1 MYSIIKTS
9 TKSVQIKRVLPTILR
24 CSNFRNESGIIRSLL
39 PDVEIPNVTI
49 PEFMFEKFNKYPHKV
64 AIECGITGRK
74 YTFEEVLIKS
84 KKLDKVLRKIFKLIP
99 GDIVAIL
106 LPNVPEYPI
115 CVFGCLQANIVVT
128 TINPNYTP
136 DEISKQLLD
145 TNPKAIITLGTLYSV
160 VTTSLRITNQKI
172 PIISIKSK
180 ETEALPIGAINFHEL
195 LNEVINI
202 DDIPEAKATDVA
214 LLPYSSGTTGLPKG
228 VQLTHRNVVANIC
241 QRNHPSIKIT
251 LETTETHQ
259 DVIPAILPFFH
270 VYGLNIILFTYIRA
284 LSKIVTIPKFTPEVF
299 FDILKTHRPHVL
311 LTAPPIVNFITSHP
325 DVQQKYFQSVRLAIC
340 GASPLSAKDEGRFIS
355 KVGSHVTVKQGY
367 GLTETSPAVLL
378 LSNRA
383 KENGIYGSIGELIPN
398 TEIKLI
404 NKDNDYVL
412 KPNEA
417 GELLVKGPQLMKGY
431 YNRPEE
437 NKNAFLDGFFKTGDL
452 LYFDEN
458 NFFFILGRLKEL
470 IKVKGFQ
477 VAPAELEDILRTHPD
492 VLDAAVIGVNHPKY
506 GEVPRA
512 YIVPKSNHKIR
523 TDHVLEYIAQQV
535 VDYKRLVGGVAILD
549 SIPKNSAGKIMRNE
563 LKQLY
568 ETETTK

>member
-1 MYSIIKTS
+1 MYAIIKNS
-9 TKSVQIKRVLPTILR
+9 TKFTQIKRVLPTFLR
-24 CSNFRNESGIIRSLL
+24 YSNFGNESGIIRSLL
-39 PDVEIPNVTI
+39 SDVEIPNVTI

-64 AIECGITGRK
+64 AVECGITGRK
-74 YTFEEVLIKS
+74 YTFEKVLIKS

-115 CVFGCLQANIVVT
+115 CVLGCLQANVVVT
-128 TINPNYTP
+128 TINSNYSP

-145 TNPKAIITLGTLYSV
+145 TNAKAIITLGTLYSV
-160 VTTSLRITNQKI
+160 VATSLRITNQKI

-180 ETEALPIGAINFHEL
+180 VSLQLNKMFILKTILIILGNGGAPIGAINFHEL

-228 VQLTHRNVVANIC
+228 VQLTHRNVVANLC
-241 QRNHPSIKIT
+241 QRCHPSMKLS
-251 LETTETHQ
+251 LETT
-259 DVIPAILPFFH
+259 
-270 VYGLNIILFTYIRA
+270 
-284 LSKIVTIPKFTPEVF
+284 
-299 FDILKTHRPHVL
+299 
-311 LTAPPIVNFITSHP
+311 VNFITNHP
-325 DVQQKYFQSVRLAIC
+325 DVQQKYFQSVRLAVC
-340 GASPLSAKDEGRFIS
+340 GASPLSAKDEQRFIS

-367 GLTETSPAVLL
+367 GLTETTPVVFL

-383 KENGIYGSIGELIPN
+383 KEYGIYGSIGELLPN

-404 NKDNDYVL
+404 NKDNNCIL

-417 GELLVKGPQLMKGY
+417 GELLVKGPQVMKGY

-437 NKNAFLDGFFKTGDL
+437 NKNAFANGFFKTGDL

-458 NFFFILGRLKEL
+458 HFFFILGRLKEL

-492 VLDAAVIGVNHPKY
+492 VLDAAVIGVNHQKY

-512 YIVPKSNHKIR
+512 YIVPKTNHKIR
-523 TDHVLEYIAQQV
+523 TDHVLEYIAQKV
-535 VDYKRLVGGVAILD
+535 VDYKRLLGGVAILD
-549 SIPKNSAGKIMRNE
+549 SIPKNSTGKIMRNE